1 MIFFCDGCHYRRLL
15 LDTFSL
21 NLRGFNTMGG
31 KIIVGV
37 MGPGENASPD
47 ENVMAYDLGYAI
59 AKNGWVLLTGG
70 RSFGIMD
77 AAMKGAREANG
88 LTIGIIP
95 DNNDHN
101 ASENAQIRIVTG
113 MGSGR
118 NLINV
123 LSSNIVVVLG
133 MAAGTA
139 SEVALAIKSNKK
151 VILLNQ
157 DEITIRFF
165 KNIGTY
171 RVMIAKSIEEVIHQ
185 IKDYLAVHQQV

>member
-1 MIFFCDGCHYRRLL
+1 MAV
-15 LDTFSL
+15 
-21 NLRGFNTMGG
+21 

-37 MGPGENASPD
+37 MGPGENASPE
-47 ENVMAYDLGYAI
+47 ENEMAFDLGYAI
-59 AKNGWVLLTGG
+59 AKHGWVVLTGG
-70 RSFGIMD
+70 RSFGVMD
-77 AAMKGAREANG
+77 AAMKGACEANG
-88 LTIGIIP
+88 LTIGIVP
-95 DNNDHN
+95 DSNDLN
-101 ASENAQIRIVTG
+101 ASENAQLRIVTG

-118 NLINV
+118 NLISV
-123 LSSNIVVVLG
+123 LSSHIVVVLG

-171 RVMIAKSIEEVIHQ
+171 RVMLAKTVDEVIYQ
-185 IKDYLAVHQQV
+185 IKDYLSIHQRS

>member
-1 MIFFCDGCHYRRLL
+1 M
-15 LDTFSL
+15 SV
-21 NLRGFNTMGG
+21 
-31 KIIVGV
+31 KVIVGV
-37 MGPGENASPD
+37 MGPGESATPD
-47 ENVMAYDLGYAI
+47 DNTIAFELGKAI
-59 AKNGWVLLTGG
+59 AKEGWVVLTGG
-70 RSFGIMD
+70 RSFGVMD
-77 AAMKGAREANG
+77 AAMKGARDANG
-88 LTIGIIP
+88 LTIGMLP
-95 DNNDHN
+95 DANDKN

-118 NLINV
+118 NYLSV

-139 SEVALAIKSNKK
+139 SEVALAIKAGKK

-171 RVMIAKSIEEVIHQ
+171 RVLVANNVDEAMKQ
-185 IKDYLAVHQQV
+185 IKDYMAVHASTGYEME

>member
-1 MIFFCDGCHYRRLL
+1 MA
-15 LDTFSL
+15 
-21 NLRGFNTMGG
+21 G

-37 MGPGENASPD
+37 MGPGENATPD
-47 ENVMAYDLGYAI
+47 DNEIAFELGRAI
-59 AKNGWVLLTGG
+59 AKEGWVVLTGG
-70 RSFGIMD
+70 RSFGVMD
-77 AAMKGAREANG
+77 AVMKGAKDRSG
-88 LTIGIIP
+88 LTIGILP
-95 DNNDHN
+95 DSNEQN
-101 ASENAQIRIVTG
+101 ASENADIRIVTG

-118 NLINV
+118 NYISV
-123 LSSNIVVVLG
+123 LSSRVVVVLG

-171 RVMIAKSIEEVIHQ
+171 RVLVAKNVEEVIKQ
-185 IKDYLAVHQQV
+185 IKEYTSVHMATRTEGE

>member
-1 MIFFCDGCHYRRLL
+1 MAV
-15 LDTFSL
+15 
-21 NLRGFNTMGG
+21 

-37 MGPGENASPD
+37 MGPGENATPE
-47 ENVMAYDLGYAI
+47 ENEIAFDLGHAI
-59 AKNGWVLLTGG
+59 AKQGWVVLTGG
-70 RSFGIMD
+70 RSFGVMD
-77 AAMKGAREANG
+77 AAMKGATEANG

-95 DNNDHN
+95 DSNDLN
-101 ASENAQIRIVTG
+101 ASENAHLRIVTG

-118 NLINV
+118 NLISV
-123 LSSNIVVVLG
+123 LSSHIVVVLG

-171 RVMIAKSIEEVIHQ
+171 RVMIAKSVDEVINQ
-185 IKDYLAVHQQV
+185 IKDYLAVHQRS